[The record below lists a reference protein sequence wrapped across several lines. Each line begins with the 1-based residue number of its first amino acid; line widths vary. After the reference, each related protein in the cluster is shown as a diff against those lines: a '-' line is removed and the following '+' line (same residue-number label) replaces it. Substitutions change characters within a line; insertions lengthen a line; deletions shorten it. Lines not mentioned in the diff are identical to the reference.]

1 MILFVAHDFGT
12 GNGPER
18 LELGTEF
25 FVINIVVDILD
36 VEVDALI
43 LAKLLHLSMLV
54 RLLQL
59 FLTFGLLL
67 CSSDVKLLAIV
78 VAVVKGIDSFRSV
91 EVVLKV
97 DETKALA
104 LSLRIDLEDSGGD
117 WSEIG
122 EHLPESFL
130 RDLSIQV
137 LDVDV
142 GELFLL
148 LVDFCHTFLIGK
160 RVSNWETAEARRCTD
175 LLGHVVSNEDL
186 LIIEQHTIDGL
197 DGRLGRLGAVIVNE
211 AVTLRA
217 SSLICC
223 DLARKNVT
231 EGSEGIMKSLR
242 HERVRR
248 TGHRRD
254 EFADSL
260 PCCRSA
266 RRGS

>member
-25 FVINIVVDILD
+25 FVIDIVVDILD

-43 LAKLLHLSMLV
+43 LAQLLHLSMLIG
-54 RLLQL
+54 LLQL

-67 CSSDVKLLAIV
+67 RSSNVKLLAIV
-78 VAVVKGIDSFRSV
+78 VAVVKGIDSLRSI

-97 DETKALA
+97 DETKAFA

-122 EHLPESFL
+122 EHLPEFFL
-130 RDLSIQV
+130 RDLSVQV

-148 LVDFCHTFLIGK
+148 LVDFCHAFLI
-160 RVSNWETAEARRCTD
+160 EEARKQ
-175 LLGHVVSNEDL
+175 LGD
-186 LIIEQHTIDGL
+186 
-197 DGRLGRLGAVIVNE
+197 
-211 AVTLRA
+211 
-217 SSLICC
+217 
-223 DLARKNVT
+223 
-231 EGSEGIMKSLR
+231 
-242 HERVRR
+242 
-248 TGHRRD
+248 
-254 EFADSL
+254 
-260 PCCRSA
+260 CRSVEMH
-266 RRGS
+266 